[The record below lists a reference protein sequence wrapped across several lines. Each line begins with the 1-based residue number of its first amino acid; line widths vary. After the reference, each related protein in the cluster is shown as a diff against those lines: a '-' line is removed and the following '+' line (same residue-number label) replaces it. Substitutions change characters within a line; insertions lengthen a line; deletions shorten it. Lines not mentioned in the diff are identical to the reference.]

1 MNNSICTSYEQSK
14 SLLEL
19 GMDPNTADMKYDP
32 RWDIPVII
40 SEYDY
45 DNHLNYDPEF
55 ENTDIP
61 AWSLTALLALMPKIK
76 FFTDEDAYE
85 PCISRYGDKYICSY
99 NCGGTMNITDSVAFV
114 YSWAEHG
121 CGISP
126 ETLDM
131 HIRWKMKKN
140 ELRPYKH
147 GNKKY

>member
-1 MNNSICTSYEQSK
+1 MNNSVCTSYEQSK

-19 GMDPNTADMKYDP
+19 GLDPNTADMKYDP

-45 DNHLNYDPEF
+45 DSHLNYNPDY

-76 FFTDEDAYE
+76 FFKDEDAYE

-99 NCGGTMNITDSVAFV
+99 NCGGAD
-114 YSWAEHG
+114 EHWY
-121 CGISP
+121 IEDNP
-126 ETLDM
+126 IDAAY
-131 HIRWKMKKN
+131 KMVCWLKEN
-140 ELRPYKH
+140 
-147 GNKKY
+147 NKIK

>member
-76 FFTDEDAYE
+76 FFKDEDAYE
-85 PCISRYGDKYICSY
+85 PCISRYGDKYICHY
-99 NCGGTMNITDSVAFV
+99 NCSGAD
-114 YSWAEHG
+114 EHWYIEDNPIDAAYNMV
-121 CGISP
+121 CWLK
-126 ETLDM
+126 E
-131 HIRWKMKKN
+131 N
-140 ELRPYKH
+140 
-147 GNKKY
+147 NKT